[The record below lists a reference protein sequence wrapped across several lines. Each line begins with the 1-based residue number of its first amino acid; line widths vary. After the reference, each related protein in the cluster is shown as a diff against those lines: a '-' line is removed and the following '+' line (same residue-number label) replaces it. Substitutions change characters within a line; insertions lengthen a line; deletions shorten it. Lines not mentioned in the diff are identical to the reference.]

1 MNKKYL
7 MNGFAALALVA
18 GFSSCVKDVD
28 GISPA
33 EEAEKAKENAELQ
46 LGLNIPDGQ
55 TWEMSQQIAANVT
68 VDLNA
73 DETYTVGICDKNP
86 LNFEDAK
93 YYALK
98 KVEGGKISATFTAPI
113 AKSDYYVIAYNSKYQ
128 AIVNKVEASNGV
140 IDANITNKAT
150 SASRKMRAAANRTID
165 PAFDFADA
173 PEDNE
178 FVTSMPTE
186 NIFEW
191 SESEYGQGESMKNFK
206 FNSTDYQKVKP
217 YNGNATFYMD
227 GTHSIDFENPAD
239 GANNFYFYI
248 LPNANITFNKN
259 FNLQKPTNF
268 KMYVAANA
276 TVTFAKGL
284 NANVKLYNR
293 GTVIVKG
300 TDENGVYGSGMYY
313 NEGTMKFVSTFK
325 KRIAGIK
332 YQDAWNI
339 AAYGETPAALVIHNA
354 ESQIVNAGTLE
365 TNGLVVE
372 GSGHFLNLN
381 KTTVTGYT
389 VVNSNNCTWVNDGEY
404 TTDYFSYTAGSTDVV
419 NNCKL
424 TVNEMFHMVLG
435 DTDKNCFRMDANS
448 SVVTKDFHIGIGY
461 IKMASNSLFNVTNQA
476 IMDCRK
482 SDYGIYNVSTDNGW
496 SVFKAKDV
504 VAGWQNQG
512 YLVTYGGNLAVVC
525 ETHFANGKSGDYP
538 YIDFKGNASIFKGGS
553 FAEGK
558 AGSVAPNMETIN
570 ASLCNPGFDP
580 GEGDGNKFLP
590 EPQVYTFA
598 FEDQISNGDYD
609 MNDVVLKMSYVPTR
623 DNQGRITAI
632 DKKKLDV
639 KLVAA
644 GAQFSI
650 KVYIGEEALFND
662 KEVHEAFKLANSGMN
677 IVSNS
682 MVNTG
687 TKANFNGAKPATCQI
702 SLPDW
707 DGNFENLDVKIV
719 VNGKTNSPI
728 KYLEDKTKATPY
740 SIMIPNDWSWPQ
752 ERTIITEAYPGK
764 KNADSDEYDE
774 NFSFKKWAETTGS
787 DRDDIDWYNHPAT
800 GKTLSIAGNAT
811 NN

>member
-1 MNKKYL
+1 MDKKYL
-7 MNGFAALALVA
+7 MNGLAALAIVA
-18 GFSSCVKDVD
+18 GISSCVKDVD
-28 GISPA
+28 GVNPA
-33 EEAEKAKENAELQ
+33 DQEKAAKENAELQ
-46 LGLNIPDGQ
+46 LGLNIPEGQ

-86 LNFEDAK
+86 LNFADAK

-128 AIVNKVEASNGV
+128 AIVNRVEAENGV
-140 IDANITNKAT
+140 INANITNKAT
-150 SASRKMRAAANRTID
+150 AASRTMRAAANRTIA
-165 PAFDFADA
+165 PTFVFAEA
-173 PEDNE
+173 PKDDE

-206 FNSTDYQKVKP
+206 FNSTDYQYVKP
-217 YNGNATFYMD
+217 HNGNATFYMD
-227 GTHSIDFENPAD
+227 GTHSINFVNPAD

-248 LPNANITFNKN
+248 LPNANITFNEN
-259 FNLQKPTNF
+259 FALQKPTNF

-293 GTVIVKG
+293 GTVIVEG
-300 TDENGVYGSGMYY
+300 TGENGVYGSGMYY
-313 NEGTMKFVSTFK
+313 NEGTMKFVSTYK
-325 KRIAGIK
+325 KSIAGIK

-339 AAYGETPAALVIHNA
+339 AAWGETPAALVIHNA

-381 KTTVTGYT
+381 KTTVSGYT
-389 VVNSNNCTWVNDGEY
+389 VVNSNNATWVNDGDY
-404 TTDYFSYTAGSTDVV
+404 TTDNFSYTAGSTDVV

-424 TVNEMFHMVLG
+424 TVNEMFHMMLG

-482 SDYGIYNVSTDNGW
+482 SDYGIYNVSTNNGW

-512 YLVTYGGNLAVVC
+512 YLVTYGGNLAVVSD
-525 ETHFANGKSGDYP
+525 THFAQGYSGQYP
-538 YIDFKGNASIFKGGS
+538 YIDYKGNASKYE
-553 FAEGK
+553 ADK
-558 AGSVAPNMETIN
+558 AAPLIQEIEK
-570 ASLCNPGFDP
+570 SLCNPGFKP
-580 GEGDGNKFLP
+580 GEGDGDEFLP
-590 EPQVYTFA
+590 EPAVYSFA

-609 MNDVVLKMSYVPTR
+609 MNDVVLKVSYHAVR
-623 DNQGRITAI
+623 DGKGRITEI
-632 DKKKLDV
+632 QEDKLDV

-644 GAQFSI
+644 GATFKI
-650 KVYIGEEALFND
+650 KAFVDETALFD
-662 KEVHEAFKLANSGMN
+662 GQEIHDAFGVNQG
-677 IVSNS
+677 V

-687 TKANFNGAKPATCQI
+687 NNKAQTATPVVDVI
-702 SLPDW
+702 EIPDGIIDE
-707 DGNFENLDVKIV
+707 DGNADFSKLNVWIWVNPETGNKSETKIY
-719 VNGKTNSPI
+719 
-728 KYLEDKTKATPY
+728 YLTDKTKEVPY
-740 SIMIPNDWSWPQ
+740 AVMIPADWRWPL
-752 ERTIITEAYPGK
+752 ERICVTEAYPG
-764 KNADSDEYDE
+764 APTETEGVYDDT
-774 NFSFKKWAETTGS
+774 FSFAKWAETPDAQRT
-787 DRDDIDWYNHPAT
+787 DNMREWFNHPVT
-800 GKTLSIAGNAT
+800 GKVMTNSSNANS

>member
-1 MNKKYL
+1 
-7 MNGFAALALVA
+7 
-18 GFSSCVKDVD
+18 
-28 GISPA
+28 
-33 EEAEKAKENAELQ
+33 
-46 LGLNIPDGQ
+46 
-55 TWEMSQQIAANVT
+55 MSQQIAANVT

-73 DETYTVGICDKNP
+73 EETYTVGICDKNP
-86 LNFEDAK
+86 LNFADAK

-98 KVEGGKISATFTAPI
+98 KAEGGKISATFTAPI

-128 AIVNKVEASNGV
+128 AIVNRVEAENGV
-140 IDANITNKAT
+140 INADITNKAT
-150 SASRKMRAAANRTID
+150 AASRAMRAAANRTIA
-165 PAFDFADA
+165 PTFVFAEA
-173 PEDNE
+173 PKDDE

-191 SESEYGQGESMKNFK
+191 SESEYGQGGSMKNFK
-206 FNSTDYQKVKP
+206 FNSTDYQYVKP

-227 GTHSIDFENPAD
+227 GTHSIKFENPAD
-239 GANNFYFYI
+239 AANNFYFYI
-248 LPNANITFNKN
+248 LPNANITFNEN
-259 FNLQKPTNF
+259 FALQKPTNF

-293 GTVIVKG
+293 GTVIVEG
-300 TDENGVYGSGMYY
+300 TEENGVYGSGMYY
-313 NEGTMKFVSTFK
+313 NEGTMKFVSTK
-325 KRIAGIK
+325 KKSIAGIK
-332 YQDAWNI
+332 YQDAYNI
-339 AAYGETPAALVIHNA
+339 AQWGETPAALVIHNA

-389 VVNSNNCTWVNDGEY
+389 VVNSNNATWVNDGDY
-404 TTDYFSYTAGSTDVV
+404 TTDNFSYTAGSTDVV

-504 VAGWQNQG
+504 VAGCQNQG

-525 ETHFANGKSGDYP
+525 DTHFENGKSGSYP
-538 YIDFKGNASIFKGGS
+538 YIDFDGNATIYN
-553 FAEGK
+553 AGK
-558 AGSVAPNMETIN
+558 VAPKITKIP
-570 ASLCNPGFDP
+570 ATKCNPGFEP
-580 GEGDGNKFLP
+580 GEGTEIDVNPDIKT
-590 EPQVYTFA
+590 YA
-598 FEDQISNGDYD
+598 FEDQIVNGDYD
-609 MNDVVLKMSYVPTR
+609 MNDVVLQMSYVRER
-623 DNQGRITAI
+623 DSQGNITI
-632 DKKKLDV
+632 NDKKLDV

-644 GAQFSI
+644 GATFNI
-650 KVYIGEEALFND
+650 KVFIGDEALFGG
-662 KEVHEAFKLANSGMN
+662 KEIHAAFAEANPTMN
-677 IVSNS
+677 IVAGK

-687 TKANFNGAKPATCQI
+687 AKANFNGAKPATCQI
-702 SLPDW
+702 EFANAVD
-707 DGNFENLDVKIV
+707 FKNLDVKIV
-719 VNGKTNSPI
+719 VNDKTDSPI
-728 KYLEDKTKATPY
+728 EYLGDKEKVTPY
-740 SIMIPNDWSWPQ
+740 AIMIPNNWRWPQ

-764 KNADSDEYDE
+764 KIAGSDEYDE

-787 DRDDIDWYNHPAT
+787 DRDNIDWYNNPVE
-800 GKTLSIAGNAT
+800 GKTFSLTDNAT